1 MLYQIICIA
10 LYNADHT
17 NLFQNPS
24 TRLTRRV
31 SDLPFPPHPSALHS
45 SLKFDECLGT

>member
-17 NLFQNPS
+17 NLFQKLSTTIELGLECRNSPS
-24 TRLTRRV
+24 L
-31 SDLPFPPHPSALHS
+31 LIPALHS
-45 SLKFDECLGT
+45 TLKFE